1 MKYNIETR
9 IKDNSLVYLTDFQN
23 AEDLYLESLE
33 DWEDREDDN
42 DFEALRRAHESLTLA
57 FEVLFGAAVL
67 GFGGEF
73 ESEHREVRRLL
84 KAREY
89 TAGISNEKYENKMK
103 IDKTEKEKKLMLEKI
118 SEFMAKGYTYT
129 EISRQLG
136 ISVSAIKYRVNS
148 VMKTQYPEL
157 YEKVICAR
165 SEKSEKSERSEN
177 WSEKNQTESE
187 KSEMS
192 ETWSEKF
199 EPRSEKSEIWSEK
212 SEKSEKSNEGG
223 LSLSND
229 KDNVKD
235 KEKEKEKSTPL
246 ASSNQLIAQQPTS
259 LPIPD
264 NFTLRDYRQE
274 FVDKCKSLPDYKQNI
289 LRVALSRLPYEL
301 QTNDCWLYYALSK
314 LNLSDDMSKQAARL
328 TIPGFQEEVWE
339 MVHEEQTKLEQRI
352 HQRAEIEASMNK
364 EQPKETLLVVPRME
378 KERKK
383 ELYNIEEW

>member
-73 ESEHREVRRLL
+73 ESENREVRRLL

-165 SEKSEKSERSEN
+165 SEKSERSGN

-187 KSEMS
+187 KSETS

-264 NFTLRDYRQE
+264 NFTLRDYQQE
-274 FVDKCKSLPDYKQNI
+274 FVDKCKSLPDYKQDI
-289 LRVALSRLPYEL
+289 LRTALSKLPYNL
-301 QTNDCWLYYALSK
+301 QTNSCWLLCALSK

>member
-1 MKYNIETR
+1 MKYSIETR

-33 DWEDREDDN
+33 DWDDRKDDN

-57 FEVLFGAAVL
+57 FEVLFGATVL

-103 IDKTEKEKKLMLEKI
+103 IGKTEKEKKLMLEEI

-165 SEKSEKSERSEN
+165 SEKSERSEI

-187 KSEMS
+187 KSETS

-229 KDNVKD
+229 KDNVND
-235 KEKEKEKSTPL
+235 KEKEKEKSTSPT
-246 ASSNQLIAQQPTS
+246 NRDQLIAQQPTS
-259 LPIPD
+259 LSIPED
-264 NFTLRDYRQE
+264 FTLRDYQSE
-274 FVDKCKSLPDYKQNI
+274 FVNKCKSLPDYKQNI
-289 LRVALSRLPYEL
+289 LRAALSKLPYDL
-301 QTNDCWLYYALSK
+301 QTNSCWLFFALSK
-314 LNLSDDMSKQAARL
+314 LNLSDDMSKQASRL
-328 TIPGFQEEVWE
+328 GVPGFQEEVWG
-339 MVHEEQTKLEQRI
+339 MVKEEQTKLEQRI
-352 HQRAEIEASMNK
+352 HQRAEIEASISK
-364 EQPKETLLVVPRME
+364 EHPKETLLVVPRME

-383 ELYNIEEW
+383 EPYNIEEW

>member
-1 MKYNIETR
+1 MKYSIETR

-33 DWEDREDDN
+33 DWEDRKDDN
-42 DFEALRRAHESLTLA
+42 DIEALRRAHESLTLA

-103 IDKTEKEKKLMLEKI
+103 IDKTEKEKKLMLEEI

-165 SEKSEKSERSEN
+165 SEKSERSEI
-177 WSEKNQTESE
+177 WSEKNQTKSE
-187 KSEMS
+187 KSETS
-192 ETWSEKF
+192 ETRSEKF
-199 EPRSEKSEIWSEK
+199 ELRSEKSEIWSEK

-229 KDNVKD
+229 KDNVNG
-235 KEKEKEKSTPL
+235 KEKEKEKSPQPT
-246 ASSNQLIAQQPTS
+246 NRTKLIAQQPTS
-259 LPIPD
+259 LPIPED
-264 NFTLRDYRQE
+264 FKLRDYQSE
-274 FVDKCKSLPDYKQNI
+274 FVDKCKSLPDYKQDI
-289 LRVALSRLPYEL
+289 LRTALSKLPYDL
-301 QTNDCWLYYALSK
+301 QTNSCWLFCALSK
-314 LNLSDDMSKQAARL
+314 LNLSDDMSKQASRL
-328 TIPGFQEEVWE
+328 GVPGFQEEVWDK
-339 MVHEEQTKLEQRI
+339 VKEEQAKLEQRI
-352 HQRAEIEASMNK
+352 HERAEIEASMSK
-364 EQPKETLLVVPRME
+364 EQPKETLLIVPRME

-383 ELYNIEEW
+383 EVYNIEEW